1 MPNSDMRTESGVENC
16 CRIDAADNADNADN
30 ERA

>member
-16 CRIDAADNADNADN
+16 WRIDAADNAED